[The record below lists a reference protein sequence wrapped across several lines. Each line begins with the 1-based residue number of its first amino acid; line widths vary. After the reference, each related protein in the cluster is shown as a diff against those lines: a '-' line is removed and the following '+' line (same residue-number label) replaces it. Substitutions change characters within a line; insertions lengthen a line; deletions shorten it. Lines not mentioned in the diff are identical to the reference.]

1 MVCGLYLFLQD
12 RHRGQSDYPKSTSY
26 VSSTGKLTSCC
37 IVSRRVVLCIAG
49 LVILQGDAPH
59 MVEPTG
65 FYVST
70 DDIHDDSKWSDAV
83 YFEELGFDQDVS
95 QISQLYCT
103 RSARHSWSEHSSDHD
118 HDTLRVDARRSCSTT
133 TIGLTSPALDST

>member
-1 MVCGLYLFLQD
+1 MT
-12 RHRGQSDYPKSTSY
+12 SDVMYHTD
-26 VSSTGKLTSCC
+26 GDG
-37 IVSRRVVLCIAG
+37 IF
-49 LVILQGDAPH
+49 LQGDKPY

-118 HDTLRVDARRSCSTT
+118 HDTLRVNSHRSCSTT
-133 TIGLTSPALDST
+133 TTGPTSPALDFT

>member
-1 MVCGLYLFLQD
+1 
-12 RHRGQSDYPKSTSY
+12 
-26 VSSTGKLTSCC
+26 
-37 IVSRRVVLCIAG
+37 
-49 LVILQGDAPH
+49 VIFLQGDKPY

-95 QISQLYCT
+95 RRRPRPRVSNFCLNRVS
-103 RSARHSWSEHSSDHD
+103 RSFFLVRAF
-118 HDTLRVDARRSCSTT
+118 
-133 TIGLTSPALDST
+133 I